1 MAVRAPEPIV
11 IKLLTPHRPL
21 LTRAAYT
28 MGVGGLVLFGSTF
41 SQRAVLAFQLLGV
54 AIIAFAAFLFY
65 AAIRVRTWK
74 EFSIRID
81 DKDVRIPARPLAQQQ
96 FDTVPLVSIEKISY
110 AASGQGPRLEILSH
124 HHFHILPFNWFPDG
138 AEPAWLALR
147 LHVRSQLARANQSL
161 ESGEL
166 AALERTMLDGKSFGA
181 YVIEPLDGPPEV
193 VATLDKKSEQEDE
206 AIKEKIRGKGAKLYD
221 CSERIRALREA
232 LERGLA
238 APVIGKLPP

>member
-1 MAVRAPEPIV
+1 MAVRAPEPVV

-21 LTRAAYT
+21 LTRASYT
-28 MGVGGLVLFGSTF
+28 LFAGGLVLFASTF
-41 SQRAVLAFQLLGV
+41 SQHAALAFQLLGV
-54 AIIAFAAFLFY
+54 AIVAFAAFLFY
-65 AAIRVRTWK
+65 AALKVRAWN
-74 EFSIRID
+74 EFSITID
-81 DKDVRIPARPLAQQQ
+81 EKDVRIPARPLAQQQ

-147 LHVRSQLARANQSL
+147 LHVRSQLARANQAL

-166 AALERTMLDGKSFGA
+166 AALEQTMLDGKSFGA

-193 VATLDKKSEQEDE
+193 LATLDEQEKDSE
-206 AIKEKIRGKGAKLYD
+206 AIKDKIRGKGAKLYD

>member
-1 MAVRAPEPIV
+1 MRAPEPIV

-28 MGVGGLVLFGSTF
+28 MGGGGLILFVSTF
-41 SQRAVLAFQLLGV
+41 AQHAVLAFQLLGV
-54 AIIAFAAFLFY
+54 TVVAFATFLFY
-65 AAIRVRTWK
+65 AANRVRTWK
-74 EFSIRID
+74 DFSIRID

-96 FDTVPLVSIEKISY
+96 LDTVPLVSIEKISY

-147 LHVRSQLARANQSL
+147 LQVRSQLARANQTL

-166 AALERTMLDGKSFGA
+166 AALEQTMLDGKSFGA

-193 VATLDKKSEQEDE
+193 IATLDEQERDSE
-206 AIKEKIRGKGAKLYD
+206 AIKDKIRGKGAKLYD